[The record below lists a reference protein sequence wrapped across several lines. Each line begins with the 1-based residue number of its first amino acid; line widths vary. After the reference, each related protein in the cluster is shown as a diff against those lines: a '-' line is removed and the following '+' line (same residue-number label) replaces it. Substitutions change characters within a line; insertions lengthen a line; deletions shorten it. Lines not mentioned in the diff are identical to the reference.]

1 MVRSGGSG
9 WGFIVYLIFGLY
21 FINSAFSFITLPEFF
36 DNIDKWITLVAGILL
51 IIGGINYSRAT
62 KRPF

>member
-1 MVRSGGSG
+1 MVIGGGSV

-21 FINSAFSFITLPEFF
+21 FINYAFSFINLPEFF

-51 IIGGINYSRAT
+51 IVGGINYSRAI
-62 KRPF
+62 KSPF